1 VTAVPSLPRPR
12 QEAPG
17 AAKEPA
23 EGAAEGGVVLPRRVR
38 QASLAPQLRADA
50 ARSPATETERDGGR
64 ERSADEVRDRMSAIQ
79 AGWQRGRRAA
89 EAEPEGGAAPGDDA
103 STTAPRTT
111 PEGNGR

>member
-1 VTAVPSLPRPR
+1 
-12 QEAPG
+12 
-17 AAKEPA
+17 AAAAAEPA
-23 EGAAEGGVVLPRRVR
+23 EGGGIVLPKRVR

-50 ARSPATETERDGGR
+50 ARAASAEAEHDGGR

-89 EAEPEGGAAPGDDA
+89 EAEPDGATAAGEDA